1 MTRERKMK
9 RRWMLVL
16 LGLLWGGAVQAGVVP
31 YQVDGQAFEGYY
43 LAAPDKQ
50 APLVCWYMTGT
61 G

>member
-1 MTRERKMK
+1 MK

-16 LGLLWGGAVQAGVVP
+16 LGLLWGGAVQAGAVP